1 MTLLLTL
8 SALAAEGAAA
18 AGDVGSGRI
27 TGGGFY
33 VQLAYGITWA
43 VLLGYVLS
51 LWLRH
56 PRGEA

>member
-27 TGGGFY
+27 TGGGIY

-43 VLLGYVLS
+43 VLLG
-51 LWLRH
+51 
-56 PRGEA
+56 